1 MRYGYQPD
9 EELFLTLCERYS
21 VLSKDHVALLTRAA
35 EARRVGDQ
43 DVMEE
48 VAEALDDHEAERR
61 LLLCRIY
68 ELANPAAPARRTGAA
83 MIAPRAAIAKARFV
97 SYLRVSTDRQGRSG
111 LSSQAQCEVVRAFP
125 EGSADAIATALSR
138 EGAQKARMIDN
149 SPSFL

>member
-1 MRYGYQPD
+1 
-9 EELFLTLCERYS
+9 LCERYS

-68 ELANPAAPARRTGAA
+68 ELANPAASARRTGAA

-97 SYLRVSTDRQGRSG
+97 SYIRVSTDRQNRLG
-111 LSSQAQCEVVRAFP
+111 LGSEAQCEVVRAFP